1 MLQLVTIPCLSD
13 NYAFLVHNAETRETA
28 CFDVPEAA
36 PILAALADRRWT
48 LTDIVLTHHHD
59 DHIQGVPELVAATG
73 ARVTGAATDAHRLP
87 PLDRAVAP
95 GEQVTLCGTRT
106 DVIDVSGHTVGHVA
120 YHLPEAAMV
129 FTGDSLMA
137 LGCGRLFEGTA
148 PMMWASLSRLA
159 ALPPE
164 TTVCSG
170 HEYTASN
177 ARFARTIEP
186 GNPALISRIAAIE
199 AARAEGRPTVPSM
212 LGEEL
217 ETNPFLRAD
226 HASVKAALHMVGAED
241 AAVFGA
247 IRTAKD
253 RF

>member
-13 NYAFLVHNAETRETA
+13 NYAFLVHNADTGETA

-36 PILAALADRRWT
+36 PILAALKERGWR
-48 LTDIVLTHHHD
+48 LTDILLTHHHA

-73 ARVTGAATDAHRLP
+73 ARVTGAAADAHRLP
-87 PLDRAVAP
+87 PLDRAVTP
-95 GEQVTLCGTRT
+95 GERVPLCGTEAA
-106 DVIDVSGHTVGHVA
+106 VIDVSGHTIGHVA
-120 YHLPEAAMV
+120 YHLPAAAMV

-148 PMMWASLSRLA
+148 PMMWESLGRLA

-164 TTVCSG
+164 TAVCSG
-170 HEYTASN
+170 HEYTAGN

-186 GNPALISRIAAIE
+186 DNPALISRIAAVE

-217 ETNPFLRAD
+217 ETNPFLRAG
-226 HASVKAALHMVGAED
+226 HAGVKSALGMDDAED

-247 IRTAKD
+247 IRAAKD